1 MRSTPTGTSEPS
13 RSIVLTLAGAL
24 LLVSPA
30 AAQGRS
36 ADDMKAIDRYRLTM
50 PVLRKV
56 LPALYAPGA
65 QSCSRPKERDPNSLS
80 IAEMT
85 RSLERCAPV
94 MQALA
99 RAGVPARDAAIVFGS
114 LLRTGQRVALQSG
127 RVTALPPGVARDNA
141 LLLEQNDPEIRKL
154 TRTGAES

>member
-1 MRSTPTGTSEPS
+1 MTSIPTAA
-13 RSIVLTLAGAL
+13 VLALTLSGAFT
-24 LLVSPA
+24 LVAPA

-36 ADDMKAIDRYRLTM
+36 VADTKAIDRYRLTM

-65 QSCSRPKERDPNSLS
+65 RSCPRAKDRDPNSLS
-80 IAEMT
+80 LAEMT
-85 RSLERCAPV
+85 QSLERCAPM

-99 RAGVPARDAAIVFGS
+99 RAGVPAREAAIVFGS
-114 LLRTGQRVALQSG
+114 LLRTGQRVAMQSG
-127 RVTALPPGVARDNA
+127 RASALPPGVARDNA

-154 TRTGAES
+154 TKTGAES